1 MKALLH
7 EPWDLMLLDGF
18 CAQILLLRA
27 MTAASTMRRD
37 RVPLAS
43 ASQLEERLSKNYEQE
58 VMDHLQEIGRLIK
71 SLKPLRFRLEVR
83 RSNSINFC
91 YQLFF

>member
-27 MTAASTMRRD
+27 MTAAATMRRD
-37 RVPLAS
+37 RVTLAS
-43 ASQLEERLSKNYEQE
+43 AAQIEERLSQAYELE
-58 VMDHLQEIGRLIK
+58 VINRLQEIRGLVK
-71 SLKPLRFRLEVR
+71 SLKPLRFRLEV
-83 RSNSINFC
+83 SFEQN
-91 YQLFF
+91 